1 MTTLNKKLCFALLTA
16 SLAFSACGGGGGD
29 DGNSN
34 AAKDNEK
41 PATPTPSPTPS
52 PTPAPS
58 PTPSPTPSP
67 VPTPA
72 PAPTPTPTPTTD
84 VNTVPILVDRTIPG
98 SSVNMPYV
106 TVTICIP
113 GVQSANQ
120 CATIDHMLLDTGSA
134 GVRVMASALGS
145 ALAGR
150 LPAQTGA
157 TNDPTGGAPIAQC
170 ATFGSG
176 YTWGSIK
183 RADITIGSKTAGNL
197 PIQVISDAAYPTTP
211 SDCASRGISN
221 IGSTVSELGA
231 NGVVGISPSLT
242 DYPLAAQ
249 SALSATYYYCPSTG
263 SCTGARVPLDSQV
276 MNPVANFTS
285 DNNGTIIRLPAL
297 PAGGQ
302 ATAAGELVF
311 GIGTRKN
318 NALPSTANVLKVD
331 NSGAFSTVYQ
341 GRTLTSYVD
350 SGTNVLWFPDTTMP
364 TNFRDFYVPPTTLN
378 LSATWYSVDYSAVRK
393 TGTVLTVP
401 FSIANSSNLLA
412 SQYAAYDNLGVFW
425 SEWTFLWGLPFFY
438 GRDVYTALSTAK
450 VGTQT
455 GPFIAF

>member
-1 MTTLNKKLCFALLTA
+1 M
-16 SLAFSACGGGGGD
+16 
-29 DGNSN
+29 
-34 AAKDNEK
+34 
-41 PATPTPSPTPS
+41 
-52 PTPAPS
+52 
-58 PTPSPTPSP
+58 
-67 VPTPA
+67 
-72 PAPTPTPTPTTD
+72 
-84 VNTVPILVDRTIPG
+84 PG
-98 SSVNMPYV
+98 AVVNMPYV
-106 TVTICIP
+106 TVTLCIP
-113 GVQSANQ
+113 GLQGANQ

-145 ALAGR
+145 ALAGG

-157 TNDPTGGAPIAQC
+157 ANDPTGGSPIAQC

-183 RADITIGSKTAGNL
+183 RADVTIGSKTAGNL
-197 PIQVISDAAYPTTP
+197 PIQVIGDAAYPTTP

-221 IGSTVSELGA
+221 VGSTVATLGA
-231 NGVVGISPSLT
+231 NGVIGISPALT
-242 DYPLAAQ
+242 DFPLAAQ

-263 SCTGARVPLDSQV
+263 SCTNARVPLDTQV

-302 ATAAGELVF
+302 VTAIGELVF
-311 GIGTRKN
+311 GIGTRQN
-318 NALPSTANVLKVD
+318 NALPSTANILKVD

-350 SGTNVLWFPDTTMP
+350 SGTNVLRFPDTTTP
-364 TNFRDFYVPPTTLN
+364 TLGVFYVPPTTLK
-378 LSATWYSVDYSAVRK
+378 LSATWYSADYSTVRK

-412 SQYAAYDNLGVFW
+412 SQYAAYDNLGAYW
-425 SEWTFLWGLPFFY
+425 AEWAFLWGLPFFY
-438 GRDVYTALSTAK
+438 GRDVYTALSTAQ